1 MITFLVKGR
10 FFTVNPLDVIEFFIV
25 LIVLYEPEI
34 PQNTGNIIRLC
45 ANSGASLGLVEPLGF
60 DLSHKQL
67 RRAGLDYHEYVSVDR
82 YCDWSSFL
90 DRKIDGRLFGFSSK
104 AEISYDQCLYTDDD
118 IFLFGPETRGLPQSI
133 LAQCEA
139 TFRIPMSPNSRSLNL
154 ANSVSIVLYEALRQ
168 QGFSGLC

>member
-1 MITFLVKGR
+1 MITFLVKGKL
-10 FFTVNPLDVIEFFIV
+10 FIASFPNVSEFCIV

-45 ANSGASLGLVEPLGF
+45 ANSVVSLGLVEPLGF
-60 DLSHKQL
+60 DLSDKQL

-82 YCDWSSFL
+82 YRDWSSFL
-90 DRKIDGRLFGFSSK
+90 DQKLGGRLLGFSSK
-104 AEISYDQCLYTDDD
+104 AEVSYDQCLYTDSD
-118 IFLFGPETRGLPQSI
+118 IFLFGPETRGLPRSV
-133 LAQCEA
+133 LAQCNA

-168 QGFSGLC
+168 QGFSGLS

>member
-1 MITFLVKGR
+1 MIMFLVKGKL
-10 FFTVNPLDVIEFFIV
+10 FIVSPPSVSEFCIV

-45 ANSGASLGLVEPLGF
+45 ANSGVSLGLVEPLGF
-60 DLSHKQL
+60 DLSDKQL

-82 YCDWSSFL
+82 YCNWSSFL
-90 DRKIDGRLFGFSSK
+90 DQKLGGRLFGFSSK
-104 AEISYDQCLYTDDD
+104 AEVSYDQCLYMDSD
-118 IFLFGPETRGLPQSI
+118 IFLFGPETRGLPQSV
-133 LAQCEA
+133 LAQCDA

-168 QGFSGLC
+168 QGFPGCV